1 MSNIKVDP
9 SIPKK
14 ENENQNNNKRKRTA
28 SSLAKASAIKKIKTN
43 STIWIDEK
51 LEEMNP
57 ENLMSILI
65 QGTIELPEE
74 DSDSFLSSV
83 VEKLFHISQKDINGD
98 FLPAYLCKSYLDWA
112 AEYENLPMIKALVE
126 NGATLTN
133 PNVLKRA
140 CDYRQESLSSGEDFI
155 KKEDDISI
163 LEFLI
168 ENGAEISPDAL
179 QYAANQGNF
188 NMVTFLCRN
197 IQDYN
202 FDISNALYF
211 SVENNQIDITQ
222 VLLNSDIH
230 IDFTIVPSD
239 GEDLLLNRAIYNLN
253 FEMAKL
259 LIDYGHV
266 VNLRNSDSDNSSPL
280 TQALTDLDSDNDDMV
295 NIIVLLIESGA
306 ILENQ
311 NLTSI
316 FERERDENQPFET
329 SNDICDAINNR
340 IEELNRISPINTMLD
355 ALRQREYGNNISN
368 IYKINTLTSALKNI
382 REFVNNHH

>member
-1 MSNIKVDP
+1 MSNITVFT
-9 SIPKK
+9 SIQKK
-14 ENENQNNNKRKRTA
+14 ENQNNNERKRTA
-28 SSLAKASAIKKIKTN
+28 SSLERVSAIKTIKTN
-43 STIWIDEK
+43 ATIWINEK
-51 LEEMNP
+51 LKEMDA
-57 ENLMSILI
+57 ENLMSKLI
-65 QGTIELPEE
+65 QGTIELPDE
-74 DSDSFLSSV
+74 DSDSSLSSV
-83 VEKLFHISQKDINGD
+83 IEELFHISKKDINGD
-98 FLPAYLCKSYLDWA
+98 FFPLYLCKSYLDWA

-140 CDYRQESLSSGEDFI
+140 CDYRQESLSSGEDFK
-155 KKEDDISI
+155 KKEDEISI

-179 QYAANQGNF
+179 QYAANQKNL
-188 NMVTFLCRN
+188 NMVEFLCEHIKN
-197 IQDYN
+197 KD

-211 SVENNQIDITQ
+211 SVENNKIDITQ

-230 IDFTIVPSD
+230 IDFTIVPSA
-239 GEDLLLNRAIYNLN
+239 GENLLLNRAIYNLN
-253 FEMAKL
+253 FEMATL
-259 LIDYGHV
+259 LIDHGHD
-266 VNLRNSDSDNSSPL
+266 VNLRNSDSDISSPL
-280 TQALTDLDSDNDDMV
+280 TQALTDLDSYNDDMV